1 MYTKVSYLNY
11 GTLRSIILQYGFR
24 CDQQYTNLQLL
35 EQRLTKSAKL
45 LRQGNVRKKWG
56 YKLPLPSIAA

>member
-11 GTLRSIILQYGFR
+11 GTLRSIILQHRFR
-24 CDQQYTNLQLL
+24 CDQQYTNLHLL
-35 EQRLTKSAKL
+35 VQRLTKSAKL

-56 YKLPLPSIAA
+56 YKLPLRSIAT